1 MQNILFKLLFL
12 LIFTSCS
19 TMKSGQYVYVETPS
33 EIKKVTKNYGVTI
46 DELKLANPGKNFQGR
61 EWIFIPSK
69 VGIAYF
75 LNDTYVVEDYR
86 GLGTGR
92 F

>member
-1 MQNILFKLLFL
+1 
-12 LIFTSCS
+12 
-19 TMKSGQYVYVETPS
+19 MKSGQYVYVETPS